1 MKKFTVC
8 AGVIAMAV
16 LSAFLL
22 TANPRRNE
30 EALWRHRNLGK
41 AFFETPT
48 TLAQA
53 PAELKKALD
62 LAPNSFRDRL
72 NYGLAL
78 LRAGD
83 IDQAIAE
90 LELAQ
95 KQDPK
100 QPHTWFNL
108 GIAYKRKMRYE
119 DAIRQFQRMT
129 QLVPDEPM
137 AYHNLGLLH
146 NVTDHPEEALQYFK
160 KAASLDSRLV
170 ASRLQIYNYYRLN
183 DDDANA
189 QVALADFRRVKEEQQ
204 AVEDTE
210 DVEWSFYAELYDPVV
225 ARPALRETAPAP
237 ALKFE
242 NRALPGLVNA
252 ASAGSLVMDADGD
265 GVADLLVW
273 SRDGVRLFRSGATLV
288 NSSGL
293 EGLTGIR
300 SAAAGDFDN
309 DGAWD
314 LCVVLEDEVRLFR
327 NVKGRFEASPAELP
341 SGKFNVAVWL
351 DFDHDYDLDLF
362 LLGEKSRLLRNEG
375 PSGFADFTSRFPF
388 VEGTA
393 LSAVAF
399 RVIPDTKAMDLV
411 VSYAGRSGVVYRDGL
426 RGSFRAEPLNA
437 VPAGARELS
446 AADLDADSYIDLVY
460 SSAAGVGLAAN
471 RDGRFAGLP
480 VQASG
485 AVVLADLENR
495 GLLDV
500 VAGKTIRRNQ
510 AKFQFTAARTA
521 AALPEGVAWTSAD
534 FDGDGRTDLAA
545 VASDGTVRVLFN
557 RTVTGNNFLAMSLEG
572 MKNMKSAAA
581 TEVEIKA
588 GEFYDKRLYQG
599 VPLVF
604 GVGKMGRIDTV
615 RITWANAMI
624 QNETNQTVNRT
635 VRFKEAPRLAGS
647 CPMVFAWNGRE
658 FQFIT
663 DVLGVAPLGAGSGDG
678 NFFPVDHKEYVRI
691 PENTLVKKD
700 GHYEIR
706 ITEELHEVAY
716 LDQIRLIAVDH
727 PEKVQIFTNDKFKA
741 PPFPE
746 FRLFGARQ
754 RLAPLAARDSKGRSV
769 LPQILRQDGV
779 YAGASRH
786 NHAGVAELHAL
797 EIELPKGPNTGVL
810 FLNGWVD
817 WADGS
822 TFVGAA
828 QSEKTALVFPYLQVK
843 DAGGQWRTVIDDMG
857 IPAGKPKT
865 IAVDLTGKFLS
876 ESRHIRIVTNLALYW
891 DEIFFDNDHS
901 APEVSMTSMDPA
913 VAELRL
919 RGFSR
924 PVIDPQRRKPEW
936 FDYARWTPHAVW
948 DQTPGMYTRYG
959 DVRELLLAAEDRFV
973 IMGAGDEL
981 TLRFDPTSL
990 PTLRAGWRRDYLLFV
1005 DGWAKDSDAN
1015 TAFSQTVEPLPF
1027 HGMSRYPYPE
1037 SESYPDTPAHR
1048 AYREQ
1053 YNTRPAMKFVAP
1065 MVAGRR

>member
-1 MKKFTVC
+1 MNKFTVC
-8 AGVIAMAV
+8 AGAIAIAV

-22 TANPRRNE
+22 TANPRGNE

-83 IDQAIAE
+83 IDQAIVE
-90 LELAQ
+90 LERAQ

-108 GIAYKRKMRYE
+108 GIAFKRKMRYE

-129 QLVPDEPM
+129 QLVPEEPM
-137 AYHNLGLLH
+137 AYHNLGLLR
-146 NVTDHPEEALQYFK
+146 NVTDRPEEALKYFK

-189 QVALADFRRVKEEQQ
+189 KEALADFRRVKEEQQ

-210 DVEWSFYAELYDPVV
+210 DVEWCFYAELYDPVV
-225 ARPALRETAPAP
+225 ARPALRGVAPAP

-242 NRALPGLVNA
+242 SRALRGSVDA

-288 NSSGL
+288 SPSGL
-293 EGLTGIR
+293 ERLQGVR
-300 SAAAGDFDN
+300 AAATGDFDN

-314 LCVVLEDEVRLFR
+314 LCLVLDDGVRLFR
-327 NVKGRFEASPAELP
+327 NVKGRFEASPAARL
-341 SGKFNVAVWL
+341 SGKFNAAVWL

-362 LLGEKSRLLRNEG
+362 LLGEKSVLLRNEG

-388 VEGTA
+388 VPGTA
-393 LSAVAF
+393 LSAAAL
-399 RVIPDTKAMDLV
+399 RVMPDTKAIDLA
-411 VSYAGRSGVVYRDGL
+411 VSYAGRGGVLYRDGL
-426 RGSFRAEPLNA
+426 RGVFQAEPLDA
-437 VPAGARELS
+437 VPAGASGLA

-460 SSAAGVGLAAN
+460 STTAGVGLASN
-471 RDGRFAGLP
+471 RDGKFAALP
-480 VQASG
+480 VQAPG
-485 AVVLADLENR
+485 AFVLADLENR

-500 VAGKTIRRNQ
+500 VAGRTVRRNQ
-510 AKFQFTAARTA
+510 ARFQFSDAQPA
-521 AALPEGVAWTSAD
+521 AALPDGVAWATAD
-534 FDGDGRTDLAA
+534 FDSDGRADLAA
-545 VASDGTVRVLFN
+545 VARDGTVRVVFN
-557 RTVTGNNFLAMSLEG
+557 RTASGNNYFSMSLEG

-588 GEFYDKRLYQG
+588 GDFYDKRLYQG
-599 VPLVF
+599 VPLLF
-604 GVGKMGRIDTV
+604 GVGKSGRIDTV

-624 QNETNQTVNRT
+624 QNETNQTVNRV

-647 CPMVFAWNGRE
+647 CPMVFAWNGRGFE
-658 FQFIT
+658 FIT

-678 NFFPVDHKEYVRI
+678 SFFPVDHKEYVRI
-691 PENTLVKKD
+691 PENTLAKKD
-700 GHYEIR
+700 GQYEIR

-746 FRLFGARQ
+746 FRLFGVRQ
-754 RLAPLAARDSKGRSV
+754 RLSPVAARDSKGTNV
-769 LPQILRQDGV
+769 LPKILRQDGV
-779 YAGASRH
+779 YAGSLRH
-786 NHAGVAELHAL
+786 NHAGVADLHTL
-797 EIELPKGPNTGVL
+797 EIELPNGPNSGVL

-822 TFVGAA
+822 TFAGAA

-843 DAGGQWRTVIDDMG
+843 DAGGEWRTVIQDMG

-876 ESRHIRIVTNLALYW
+876 ESRHVRIVTNLALYW
-891 DEIFFDNDHS
+891 DEAFFERDHS
-901 APEVSMTSMDPA
+901 APEVRMTQLDPA
-913 VAELRL
+913 FAELAL

-924 PVIDPQRRKPEW
+924 PVIDPRRRKPEW
-936 FDYARWTPHAVW
+936 FDYARWTPNAVW
-948 DQTPGMYTRYG
+948 DQTPGLYTRYG
-959 DVRELLLAAEDRFV
+959 DVRELLLEPEDRFV
-973 IMGAGDEL
+973 IMGSGDEL
-981 TLRFDPTSL
+981 TLRFDPASL
-990 PTLRAGWRRDYLLFV
+990 PALPAGWRRDYLLFV

-1037 SESYPDTPAHR
+1037 AERYPDTPAHR